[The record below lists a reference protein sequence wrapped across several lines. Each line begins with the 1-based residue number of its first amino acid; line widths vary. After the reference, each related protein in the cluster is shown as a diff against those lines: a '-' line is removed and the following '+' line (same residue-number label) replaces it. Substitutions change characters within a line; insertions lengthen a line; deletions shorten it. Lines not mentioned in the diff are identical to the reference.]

1 MEDVSLL
8 RLERVARNIIQTH
21 LQMEQVEAN
30 LGNIYLAHGY
40 NADNDLVGIW
50 GYMDVARD
58 MEFNEGTTLDE
69 VRQALLNDAAGTI
82 EMMAERGLL
91 DGPGKGHT

>member
-1 MEDVSLL
+1 MV
-8 RLERVARNIIQTH
+8 RLERIARNIIQTH
-21 LQMEQVEAN
+21 LRMERVDAN

-40 NADNDLVGIW
+40 NAANNLAGVW

-58 MEFNEGTTLDE
+58 LEFNEGTSLDE

-91 DGPGKGHT
+91 DGPGKGHAKDS